1 VILLGYYISNAP
13 NKKSIIEECRSS
25 FVAYLTSNQK
35 MIPLFFQQL
44 MKVTELED
52 TLSKVV
58 LDIVQSRISIEEEFE

>member
-1 VILLGYYISNAP
+1 
-13 NKKSIIEECRSS
+13 
-25 FVAYLTSNQK
+25 
-35 MIPLFFQQL
+35 